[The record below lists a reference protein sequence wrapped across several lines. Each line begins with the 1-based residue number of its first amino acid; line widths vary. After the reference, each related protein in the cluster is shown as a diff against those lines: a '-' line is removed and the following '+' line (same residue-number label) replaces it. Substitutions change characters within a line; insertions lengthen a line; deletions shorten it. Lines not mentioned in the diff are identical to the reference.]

1 MKANLRLNGSSFE
14 DNSAPRRRTQRTTRE
29 GAPLYNK
36 SHRDLTWI
44 NSLLEILSPFR
55 CLPSIFFLVWTWN
68 RAKNTKHPRTHTH
81 THIKLNQSTDASE
94 DTQSTPYERKNDNK
108 KNWNFF
114 FTIFFCLV
122 LVLVLGF
129 GGTDTGPLAPPPF
142 SSTNQSWSN
151 NEWIPLVCVCG
162 CVSTRTFRKRE
173 RDGLIRLS
181 DIPLGLRESI
191 FFFLGFRVCF
201 FFGSFSV
208 TIFAVCVRDKNLSV
222 TDPCFHQPVP
232 DFLFQKTKQNKRETS
247 STGLFLFLKNGWVRV
262 YSIIKVHH
270 RVPCPCWSRAPVR
283 VCVCVGVCVS
293 VLMMMT
299 MTMRAC

>member
-108 KNWNFF
+108 KKFETFSLQFF
-114 FTIFFCLV
+114 FV
-122 LVLVLGF
+122 
-129 GGTDTGPLAPPPF
+129 
-142 SSTNQSWSN
+142 
-151 NEWIPLVCVCG
+151 
-162 CVSTRTFRKRE
+162 
-173 RDGLIRLS
+173 
-181 DIPLGLRESI
+181 
-191 FFFLGFRVCF
+191 
-201 FFGSFSV
+201 
-208 TIFAVCVRDKNLSV
+208 
-222 TDPCFHQPVP
+222 
-232 DFLFQKTKQNKRETS
+232 
-247 STGLFLFLKNGWVRV
+247 LFLFLFLVSGVQT
-262 YSIIKVHH
+262 
-270 RVPCPCWSRAPVR
+270 RVPWPLPLFRVPIRADLITNE
-283 VCVCVGVCVS
+283 S
-293 VLMMMT
+293 L
-299 MTMRAC
+299 